1 MSFPSMR
8 YSLHML
14 NPSEYPVLVV
24 LSDFLF
30 IYRGEREA
38 RIVSRISSKEEKNCS
53 GFWKNRAAGMH
64 TFHLMCVLENNGGS
78 VLV

>member
-1 MSFPSMR
+1 
-8 YSLHML
+8 
-14 NPSEYPVLVV
+14 
-24 LSDFLF
+24 LF
-30 IYRGEREA
+30 IYRGERET
-38 RIVSRISSKEEKNCS
+38 RIVSRISSKEEKNFS